1 MNSFQLVHLE
11 DEVMTLPTN
20 TRIEVQGD
28 FRAYLRVENRLDLLV
43 KAVGSIPEF
52 WRVLTIVENS
62 PERITEKL
70 SSPRTAK
77 ILEPSFRLAGDDPPS
92 ITVFYPPVPLTF
104 TQSHNWWF
112 ANAKKKGAQFVIWI
126 HNDAASVDGGHLRL
140 LDFVR
145 RITAAGRKWGTVFT
159 SYDAL
164 AAVNLAAIEDVGG
177 YDTAFPKYGCDCDLY
192 HRFTLA
198 GWECINTGIV
208 TNHVGSQTILSDT
221 KLRFVNGIIHPH
233 SMDYYRNKWGGNPGE
248 EKFAAPFNRPDLFPN
263 LKPVGVW

>member
-43 KAVGSIPEF
+43 KAVDSIPEF
-52 WRVLTIVENS
+52 WPVLTIVDNS

-70 SSPRTAK
+70 R
-77 ILEPSFRLAGDDPPS
+77 FHFAGDDPLG
-92 ITVFYPPVPLTF
+92 ITVFHPPVPLTF

-112 ANAKKKGAQFVIWI
+112 ANAKKRGAKFVLWI
-126 HNDAASVDGGHLRL
+126 HNDAEAIDKGHLRL
-140 LDFVR
+140 LGFVR
-145 RITAAGRKWGTVFT
+145 RITAEGRKWGTVFT